1 MWGFSSVTGSKGV
14 RGALMAELLHLTKYL
29 GWFCF
34 QIARI
39 CPTPVFESP
48 IETWVWEVTLYD
60 FTIWGLEYMV
70 LRYWRMLNSVHMG

>member
-1 MWGFSSVTGSKGV
+1 MWGLCSVTGSKGV
-14 RGALMAELLHLTKYL
+14 GGALMAELLHLTKCL

-48 IETWVWEVTLYD
+48 METWVWEVAVYD
-60 FTIWGLEYMV
+60 FTHRGLGYMA
-70 LRYWRMLNSVHMG
+70 LRQLEVVE